1 MEQLN
6 NLDLSECFKE
16 GSPTHRKLKREQEQ
30 PQEKKKDTEAS
41 RTLRVTSLNNLNELV
56 KDQIIPKKN

>member
-6 NLDLSECFKE
+6 NLDLSEYFKE
-16 GSPTHRKLKREQEQ
+16 GSPTHRKLKKQQEQ
-30 PQEKKKDTEAS
+30 TQENKKDIDTP

-56 KDQIIPKKN
+56 NERIYQ